1 MRQLLSGG
9 FLSGVLVT
17 FFAGG
22 AVACINDR
30 EVSNSEREFKSHYKT
45 NYQKQ
50 PVIESPEPL
59 KNQLLAYGATGLNKR
74 SLWLGRAVNS
84 NAILASW
91 W

>member
-59 KNQLLAYGATGLNKR
+59 KNQLLAYGATGLGSVLLLG
-74 SLWLGRAVNS
+74 SLVVTLKKPGS
-84 NAILASW
+84 
-91 W
+91 